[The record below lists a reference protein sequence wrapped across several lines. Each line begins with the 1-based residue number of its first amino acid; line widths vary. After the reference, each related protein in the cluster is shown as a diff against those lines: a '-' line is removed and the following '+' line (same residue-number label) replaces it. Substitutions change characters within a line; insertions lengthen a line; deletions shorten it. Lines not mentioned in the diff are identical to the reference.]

1 MNLTR
6 LKCFF
11 TKASNRYLQ
20 ELQKIDN
27 LKFVDG
33 PNRELIEH
41 DVNNLSYYQ
50 SIDFYMIMASVMKG
64 LKETPRSKSC

>member
-11 TKASNRYLQ
+11 AKASNRYLQ

-27 LKFVDG
+27 LKLVDA

-41 DVNNLSYYQ
+41 DVNNISYE
-50 SIDFYMIMASVMKG
+50 DFYEIV
-64 LKETPRSKSC
+64 RSILNICICL

>member
-50 SIDFYMIMASVMKG
+50 SIDFYMIMAYVMKG
-64 LKETPRSKSC
+64 LKETPSSKSC

>member
-1 MNLTR
+1 MGLSDFQKMNLTR

-41 DVNNLSYYQ
+41 DVSNISYE
-50 SIDFYMIMASVMKG
+50 DFYEIVRPILNICMCI
-64 LKETPRSKSC
+64 